1 MKLYFSPASCALAS
15 HIVLHELGLP
25 FELER
30 VDLGKK
36 VTASGADFLKV
47 NPKGYVPAL
56 VLDNGQTLT
65 EGAAILQYI
74 ADLKPAAGLVPAN
87 GTFERY
93 KVQEWLTFIG
103 TEIHKTF
110 STLFN
115 PAAPA
120 EAKEQA
126 VATLGRRFTYVSGE
140 LQGKDYLNG
149 KSFSIAD
156 AYLFTTLT
164 WAQYVKVDLSPWP
177 VLQQYVA
184 RISARP
190 ATLAALKGEGLIK

>member
-1 MKLYFSPASCALAS
+1 MKLYYSPASCALAS
-15 HIVLHELGLP
+15 HITLRELGLP
-25 FELER
+25 FDLEK
-30 VDLGKK
+30 VDLAKK
-36 VTASGADFLKV
+36 VTAAGADFLKV
-47 NPKGYVPAL
+47 NPKGYVPVL
-56 VLDNGQTLT
+56 VLDNGQVLT
-65 EGAAILQYI
+65 EGVAILQYI
-74 ADLKPAAGLVPAN
+74 ADLKPASGIAPAN

-93 KVQEWLTFIG
+93 RVQEWLNFVG
-103 TEIHKTF
+103 SEIHKTF

-115 PAAPA
+115 PVAPA

-126 VATLGRRFTYVSGE
+126 VATLGRRFSYVAGE
-140 LQGKDYLNG
+140 LQGKDYING

-164 WAQYVKVDLSPWP
+164 WAQYVKIDLGQWP

-190 ATLAALKGEGLIK
+190 ATQAALKAEGLI

>member
-1 MKLYFSPASCALAS
+1 MKLYYSPASCALAS
-15 HIVLHELGLP
+15 HITLHELGLP
-25 FELER
+25 FELEK
-30 VDLGKK
+30 VDLAKK
-36 VTASGADFLKV
+36 VTASGADFLKI

-56 VLDNGQTLT
+56 KLDNGEMLT
-65 EGAAILQYI
+65 EGAAILQYL
-74 ADLKPAAGLVPAN
+74 ADLKPASGIAPAN
-87 GTFERY
+87 GSFERY

-115 PAAPA
+115 PVAPA

-126 VATLGRRFTYVSGE
+126 VATLGRRFNYVSGE
-140 LQGKDYLNG
+140 LQGKDYING

-164 WAQYVKVDLSPWP
+164 WAQYVKIDLSQWP

-190 ATLAALKGEGLIK
+190 ATQAALKGEGLI